1 MDNFLT
7 SSDLLKEIR
16 AKARFTQSELA
27 QQLGTSFVSVNR
39 WERGAS
45 EPSPAQLE
53 RIKNLYASLENS
65 SLLLFKPSNEFAFS
79 SRGIR
84 SKGISNQLSLF
95 ETSQNAE
102 IELSDEMHPP
112 ILS

>member
-1 MDNFLT
+1 MNNSMT
-7 SSDLLKEIR
+7 SSGLLKEIR

-53 RIKNLYASLENS
+53 RIKNL
-65 SLLLFKPSNEFAFS
+65 
-79 SRGIR
+79 
-84 SKGISNQLSLF
+84 
-95 ETSQNAE
+95 
-102 IELSDEMHPP
+102 
-112 ILS
+112 